1 MIEGTPIM
9 HINLVI
15 VLEMGSKGRDVTS
28 DRALRPSIRAAI
40 WTKSTVLLMLE
51 LAVVWENIKT
61 S

>member
-1 MIEGTPIM
+1 M